1 MTPEQKKR
9 MEENRV
15 SNNNLN
21 KRLAERKAKQQAEAE
36 ERAQRPSNRIQQGF
50 REDADRK
57 NPNPAAQIM
66 DSRGRPKEK
75 SNNHQWVG
83 QP

>member
-21 KRLAERKAKQQAEAE
+21 KRLAERKAKQLAEAE
-36 ERAQRPSNRIQQGF
+36 QRARQPGNRIRDSY

-66 DSRGRPKEK
+66 DSRGRPKERSDHHK
-75 SNNHQWVG
+75 WLG